1 VCVARKAQ
9 GDRTVPTD
17 ALNLALV
24 AYRRKASQADRAA
37 PGRLQAADLEQA
49 GQLALAD
56 GTKMA
61 LSIIW
66 VSWPLLTAPIWVAST
81 LPFLNTIRVGMP
93 RTP

>member
-1 VCVARKAQ
+1 MCVARRRK
-9 GDRTVPTD
+9 GTGLSRRTRI
-17 ALNLALV
+17 NLAP
-24 AYRRKASQADRAA
+24 AMGRRKAGAGLPDEA
-37 PGRLQAADLEQA
+37 GQAAV
-49 GQLALAD
+49 D
-56 GTKMA
+56 GWNQMA

>member
-1 VCVARKAQ
+1 MCVARKAQ

-17 ALNLALV
+17 AMNLAPA
-24 AYRRKASQADRAA
+24 AYWRKAFMSRSCSAGPA
-37 PGRLQAADLEQA
+37 PRSGFATVDQ
-49 GQLALAD
+49 
-56 GTKMA
+56 MA

>member
-1 VCVARKAQ
+1 MCVALKAQ

-17 ALNLALV
+17 AMNLAPA
-24 AYRRKASQADRAA
+24 AYRRKASQAGRTM
-37 PGRLQAADLEQA
+37 PGRLHAADLQ
-49 GQLALAD
+49 QVD
-56 GTKMA
+56 QMA

-66 VSWPLLTAPIWVAST
+66 VSCPLLTAPIWVAST

>member
-1 VCVARKAQ
+1 MCVARKAQ

-17 ALNLALV
+17 ALNLAP
-24 AYRRKASQADRAA
+24 AAHRRKALQADQAA
-37 PGRLQAADLEQA
+37 PGRLHAAGLQRVDQ
-49 GQLALAD
+49 
-56 GTKMA
+56 MA

>member
-1 VCVARKAQ
+1 MCVARKAQ

-17 ALNLALV
+17 ALNLAP
-24 AYRRKASQADRAA
+24 AACRRKASATCPATR
-37 PGRLQAADLEQA
+37 GRLPAADLSRTDQ
-49 GQLALAD
+49 
-56 GTKMA
+56 MA

>member
-1 VCVARKAQ
+1 MCVARKAQ

-17 ALNLALV
+17 ALNLAPV

-37 PGRLQAADLEQA
+37 PGRLHAAGLQRVDQ
-49 GQLALAD
+49 
-56 GTKMA
+56 MA

>member
-1 VCVARKAQ
+1 MCVARQAQ

-17 ALNLALV
+17 ALNLAPA
-24 AYRRKASQADRAA
+24 AYRRKASRACRTSPVRRRAA
-37 PGRLQAADLEQA
+37 GLQRRDQ
-49 GQLALAD
+49 
-56 GTKMA
+56 MA

>member
-1 VCVARKAQ
+1 MCVARKAQ

-17 ALNLALV
+17 ADQSST
-24 AYRRKASQADRAA
+24 RRGWRKAGQACRTM
-37 PGRLQAADLEQA
+37 PGRLRRTGGLQGSQ
-49 GQLALAD
+49 
-56 GTKMA
+56 MA

>member
-1 VCVARKAQ
+1 VCVARRAL

-17 ALNLALV
+17 AMNLAS
-24 AYRRKASQADRAA
+24 AACSRKARGGYHWTVRVPMAQ
-37 PGRLQAADLEQA
+37 
-49 GQLALAD
+49 
-56 GTKMA
+56 MA

-66 VSWPLLTAPIWVAST
+66 ASWPLLTAPIWVAST

>member
-9 GDRTVPTD
+9 GDRTVPPD
-17 ALNLALV
+17 AKSNLAS
-24 AYRRKASQADRAA
+24 AACGRKARGGWERAW
-37 PGRLQAADLEQA
+37 
-49 GQLALAD
+49 GQ
-56 GTKMA
+56 MA

-66 VSWPLLTAPIWVAST
+66 ASWPLLTAPIWVAST

>member
-1 VCVARKAQ
+1 MCVARRAQ

-17 ALNLALV
+17 AMNLALA
-24 AYRRKASQADRAA
+24 AYRRKAWRACRTG
-37 PGRLQAADLEQA
+37 PGRLRAAG
-49 GQLALAD
+49 GQRE
-56 GTKMA
+56 GQMA

-81 LPFLNTIRVGMP
+81 LPFLNTIKVGMP